1 MTNGHC
7 ARRAHRFAVGMGCV
21 AALCA
26 ADALA
31 QQLPIDAG
39 RIQEQLRA
47 PEAPKK
53 PAVAP
58 QIRIE
63 PPAGDAK
70 ADTPPFYVASFRV
83 SGATRYNAPSLERLL
98 GAAGRLMTLR
108 EVQERA
114 ELITDVYKRQGYVVA
129 RAIVPAQDVRDGVVE
144 IRVIEG
150 RYERIDINNASD
162 MSETYLRSLLGDVKE
177 GALVHAP
184 TLERAVL
191 LMSDL
196 AGVQPKATLEPGA
209 QPGTTNLTLE
219 ITPTKSV
226 DYDVTA
232 DNAGSTFTGKYRYTF
247 GVTLNSPGDI
257 GDRVSARLV
266 TSGRGLN
273 SFRLGYDR
281 PLWTD
286 GVRGNLYW
294 SNTTYSLGE
303 QFESLQATGTA
314 RSWGAGV
321 TYPWF
326 RTAQY
331 NLRLIANGE
340 YRELEDR
347 IASLDIV
354 NEKSAHTLQWGASGD
369 MRDAIFGGGLTA
381 FQALMTNGQLNIHT
395 PSLKTSDAQS
405 ARTLGGYKKLTVALN
420 RLQTVTED
428 MRLVMTY
435 MGQQASDNLDSSEKF
450 SLGGISGVR
459 AYPPGEA
466 AGDDVHLF
474 QAEAR
479 LNGGTWRGG
488 QIVPSAFFDMGAS
501 RINHEPWPTFTG
513 VNYRKLAGAG
523 LGLEW
528 SRPGQLF
535 MRGWYAHKIGNEPAL
550 ADADRDWRIWVQA
563 GVLF

>member
-1 MTNGHC
+1 LTDGHR
-7 ARRAHRFAVGMGCV
+7 ARRAHRFALGMACV
-21 AALCA
+21 ALLCA
-26 ADALA
+26 GHSTA

-47 PEAPKK
+47 PEVPKK
-53 PAVAP
+53 PAAAP

-83 SGATRYNAPSLERLL
+83 TGATRYNAPSLERLL
-98 GAAGRLMTLR
+98 GAAQRPMTLR

-114 ELITDVYKRQGYVVA
+114 ERITNAYKGQGYVVA
-129 RAIVPAQDVRDGVVE
+129 RAVVPAQDVRDGVVE

-150 RYERIDINNASD
+150 RYERIDIANASD
-162 MSETYLRSLLGDVKE
+162 MSETFLRSILGDVRE
-177 GALVHAP
+177 GALVHGP

-191 LMSDL
+191 LISDL

-226 DYDVTA
+226 EYDLTV
-232 DNAGSTFTGKYRYTF
+232 DNAGSTFTGKNRLTA

-257 GDRVSARLV
+257 GDRVSARLI

-273 SFRLGYDR
+273 SFRLGYER
-281 PLWTD
+281 PLGAD

-314 RSWGAGV
+314 RAWGAGAA
-321 TYPWF
+321 YPWL

-331 NLRLIANGE
+331 NFRLIANGE

-347 IASLDIV
+347 IASFDIV
-354 NEKSAHTLQWGASGD
+354 NDKSAHMLQWGAGGD
-369 MRDAIFGGGLTA
+369 LRDALFGGGLTA
-381 FQALMTNGQLNIHT
+381 FQALMTNGQLSIHT
-395 PSLKTSDAQS
+395 PALETSDAQT
-405 ARTLGGYKKLTVALN
+405 ARTNGGYKKLTVALN
-420 RLQTVTED
+420 RLQSVTED
-428 MRLVMTY
+428 MRLVLTY

-479 LNGGTWRGG
+479 INAGQWQGG
-488 QIVPSAFFDMGAS
+488 QLVPSAFLDMGTS
-501 RINHEPWPTFTG
+501 RINHEPWPAFTG

-523 LGLEW
+523 LGIEW

-535 MRGWYAHKIGNEPAL
+535 VRGWYAHKIGNEPAF
-550 ADADRDWRIWVQA
+550 ADADRDWRIWVQG